1 MLRCSGTTPRQL
13 ALPDMRLGDRCTAAD
28 VRRGRTACRGVLR
41 EGAAYPDW
49 QPSGPTTA
57 GGESGI
63 S

>member
-13 ALPDMRLGDRCTAAD
+13 ALPDMRLGDRCTAAA

-49 QPSGPTTA
+49 PTTA